1 VEGRFANRHPGR
13 RNRDAQSQRK
23 PVSNAIEGLEHI
35 NDCGIYHWASSIEA
49 KLCAGTEVTIVGSG
63 NSAGQAI
70 VFLSSSAHRVHVLIR
85 GDDLHKSMS
94 SYLVERVTSLPNA
107 VLHTMTTAASVEG
120 SEVGLAKVVCQTAAG
135 QKILELRHLFLF
147 TGANPKT
154 GWLGTCRVEV
164 DEKGLVKTA
173 VDGRIRAAPTFC
185 STVRFSSAK
194 RVAAPVGDGAA
205 AVGEI
210 HSFLTARGVAPKH

>member
-1 VEGRFANRHPGR
+1 M
-13 RNRDAQSQRK
+13 
-23 PVSNAIEGLEHI
+23 
-35 NDCGIYHWASSIEA
+35 
-49 KLCAGTEVTIVGSG
+49 
-63 NSAGQAI
+63 
-70 VFLSSSAHRVHVLIR
+70 FLSSSARRVHVLIR

-94 SYLVERVTSLPNA
+94 SYLVERVTSLPNV

-147 TGANPKT
+147 TGANPNT
-154 GWLGTCRVEV
+154 GWRGTCRVEV

-173 VDGRIRAAPTFC
+173 VDGRIRAAAPSALQTSVPGVFAIGD
-185 STVRFSSAK
+185 VRFSSAK

-205 AVGEI
+205 AVKEI